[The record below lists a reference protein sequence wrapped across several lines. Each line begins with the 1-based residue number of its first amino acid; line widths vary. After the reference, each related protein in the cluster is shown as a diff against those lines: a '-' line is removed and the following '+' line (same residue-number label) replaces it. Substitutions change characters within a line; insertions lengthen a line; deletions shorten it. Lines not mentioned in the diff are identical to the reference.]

1 MTSAGQSTT
10 SFSPSDVAITI
21 EVTNPCKATTI
32 ESITFSP
39 TSISV
44 YDGQTATADYV
55 IPGDGVDTANSLSG
69 LCGDKVYTIV
79 DNSDDSAISGWAA
92 ITTSTTLGSMTLTI
106 DPSQYGS
113 HISSDISVTLKVTTT
128 FSTWTSNAGSTSTIA
143 VTLQSLTCD
152 CTALLWTAPTIT
164 TATINIDAS
173 GTPSVPAP
181 VSDTSARS
189 SNLAFDACY

>member
-1 MTSAGQSTT
+1 M
-10 SFSPSDVAITI
+10 
-21 EVTNPCKATTI
+21 
-32 ESITFSP
+32 
-39 TSISV
+39 
-44 YDGQTATADYV
+44 
-55 IPGDGVDTANSLSG
+55 DTANSLSG

-79 DNSDDSAISGWAA
+79 DNADDSAISGWAA

-113 HISSDISVTLKVTTT
+113 HISSDINVTLKVTTK